1 MPIKRTRYEDLKL
14 AGDELTSDE
23 LWEGI
28 RQLARD
34 DRFAAV
40 VAWLERSEAAWALQ
54 AAAPENALEH
64 GKIASITGSMGALVR
79 LKAQLREKLRKT
91 KESPAPSPAD

>member
-1 MPIKRTRYEDLKL
+1 MPTKRTRYEDLKL

-40 VAWLERSEAAWALQ
+40 VAWLERSEAAWTLQ
-54 AAAPENALEH
+54 AGASENALEH
-64 GKIASITGSMGALVR
+64 GKLASIAGSLGALVR
-79 LKAQLREKLRKT
+79 LKAQLREKLRKPKDT
-91 KESPAPSPAD
+91 APPSPAD